1 MPVDPRNASVIF
13 TTYNAP
19 RALELVL
26 WGFAVQTVRGFQ
38 VVVADD
44 GSGDE
49 TRAVIDRVREESGL
63 EILHVWH
70 EDRGFRKTE
79 ILDRA
84 ILASRGEYLIFTD
97 GDCIPRADFVETH
110 LALARPGRFLSGGY
124 LKLPR
129 EVSESITPDDVR
141 GGRVADAGWLRARGW
156 RSGRRALRLTRS
168 RPLAALLDA
177 LTPTGATWNGHNA
190 SGWRADL
197 FRVNGYDL
205 EMAYGGLDR
214 AVGEC
219 LENAGVR
226 GKQIRHRAPVLHLW
240 HQRPYA
246 DPEKWRLNREARRE
260 IRRHGLTRAR
270 RGLAELQAADRTT
283 GSPIPLSP
291 VPCPLSPVEP
301 APPREEQR

>member
-1 MPVDPRNASVIF
+1 MTPERASVIF
-13 TTYNAP
+13 TTYNSP

-26 WGFAVQTVRGFQ
+26 WGFAAQTRPGFQ

-44 GSGDE
+44 GSGEE
-49 TRAVIDRVREESGL
+49 TRETIDRVRSESGL

-84 ILASRGEYLIFTD
+84 ILASRGEYLVFTD

-110 LALARPGRFLSGGY
+110 LGLAEPGRFLSGGY

-129 EVSESITPDDVR
+129 GVSESITPDDVR
-141 GGRVADAGWLRARGW
+141 AGRVADAAWLRSRGW
-156 RSGRRALRLTRS
+156 RPGRRALRLTRS
-168 RPLAALLDA
+168 RALATLLDA

-190 SGWRADL
+190 SGWRGDL

-226 GKQIRHRAPVLHLW
+226 GKQVRHRAPVLHLW
-240 HQRPYA
+240 HERPYA
-246 DPEKWRLNREARRE
+246 DAEKWRRNREARRE
-260 IRRHGLTRAR
+260 IRRRGLTRAL
-270 RGLAELQAADRTT
+270 RGLAELQADDASTR
-283 GSPIPLSP
+283 
-291 VPCPLSPVEP
+291 VPEHG
-301 APPREEQR
+301 